1 VEKNE
6 KATAQRHRLKQVLK
20 RLRISREEIA
30 GKFGTSVGYI
40 NQVLSGN
47 NNISAGFREKLSKY
61 YNRINV
67 DWVMTGEGEMLNEP
81 DGILPAGTLDP
92 QVMEGSPVY
101 GVGKEGVL
109 EGLVRRVAE
118 LEAEMEVLRA
128 ALAALEEEV
137 AALRAGGGG
146 KEV

>member
-1 VEKNE
+1 MVVKVTNIPAQADRLEKIIIALNLTKIE
-6 KATAQRHRLKQVLK
+6 VAK
-20 RLRISREEIA
+20 RLGVSRSYISMITT
-30 GKFGTSVGYI
+30 GNKPISQKVI
-40 NQVLSGN
+40 NAITTRFPMVNTHWLLTGIGN
-47 NNISAGFREKLSKY
+47 MFFDKN
-61 YNRINV
+61 
-67 DWVMTGEGEMLNEP
+67 
-81 DGILPAGTLDP
+81 LPAGTLDP

-109 EGLVRRVAE
+109 EGLVRRVSE

-146 KEV
+146 KE

>member
-1 VEKNE
+1 MEKNE

-101 GVGKEGVL
+101 GVGKE
-109 EGLVRRVAE
+109 
-118 LEAEMEVLRA
+118 
-128 ALAALEEEV
+128 
-137 AALRAGGGG
+137 
-146 KEV
+146 

>member
-1 VEKNE
+1 MVNTHWLLTGIGNMFFDKN
-6 KATAQRHRLKQVLK
+6 
-20 RLRISREEIA
+20 
-30 GKFGTSVGYI
+30 
-40 NQVLSGN
+40 
-47 NNISAGFREKLSKY
+47 
-61 YNRINV
+61 
-67 DWVMTGEGEMLNEP
+67 
-81 DGILPAGTLDP
+81 LPAGTLDP

-109 EGLVRRVAE
+109 EGLVRRVSE